1 VSGVIKSGN
10 FADLS
15 SVRPIGT
22 QTQAAVVP
30 LQRQDE
36 EKERL
41 RRSVAALES
50 QLRERDV
57 AIDML
62 RKDVERAFE
71 EGTAKGHAAGLAEA
85 EDKQNARLDL
95 LEGTARKAQEEVS
108 AGLVSLDRL
117 AALLARECVEKI
129 VGNAED
135 RADLIGYIIS
145 VQIAKIDRAMLL
157 AVEVSGEDFP
167 DGEALTA
174 LSRRLG
180 PIAVVLEANPE
191 LASGA
196 CIMRLRLG
204 RLSVGIDQQWGALKD
219 LLTDMSLPEAVA

>member
-1 VSGVIKSGN
+1 MSGVIKSGN

-22 QTQAAVVP
+22 QAQAAIVP

-57 AIDML
+57 AIDVL
-62 RKDVERAFE
+62 RRDVERAFE
-71 EGTAKGHAAGLAEA
+71 EGKAKGHATGLADA
-85 EDKQNARLDL
+85 EDRQTERLDRL
-95 LEGTARKAQEEVS
+95 DASARKAQEGVS

-129 VGNAED
+129 IGNAED
-135 RADLIGYIIS
+135 RADLIGYVIAA
-145 VQIAKIDRAMLL
+145 QLAKIDKAMLL
-157 AVEVSGEDFP
+157 AIEVSAEDFP
-167 DGEALTA
+167 DGEMLAA

-180 PIAVVLEANPE
+180 PTAVAIEASPE
-191 LASGA
+191 LAAGA

-204 RLSVGIDQQWGALKD
+204 RLSVGIDQQWGVLKD
-219 LLTDMSLPEAVA
+219 LLTEMSLPEAVA